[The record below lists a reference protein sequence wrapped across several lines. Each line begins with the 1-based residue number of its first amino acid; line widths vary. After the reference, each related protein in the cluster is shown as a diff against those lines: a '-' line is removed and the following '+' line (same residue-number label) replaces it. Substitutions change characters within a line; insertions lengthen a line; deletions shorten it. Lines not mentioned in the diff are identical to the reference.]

1 MLAITASFLVCYL
14 GSLRPRFT
22 QVVRGSFLCHF
33 KTWKTKQTITNQF
46 IKIMKKNILFI
57 FMLMALSMAA
67 TAQNKKMKI
76 AVMDFKA
83 GVGVS
88 ANEVVGL
95 SDMLINTLFETK
107 KFDIVERSQ
116 LYEVFKEQNL
126 QGDLTVQQCV
136 QVGRILGVKSVLI
149 GTVNFLAEHKN
160 IDGSMTGEY
169 NVDVRAVDVE
179 SGEVVTTAG
188 AAKSSGSTYR
198 AMMEKI
204 GRQLAAN
211 LMNEESEVVVLKTGL
226 LTKSDIKD
234 LFGNYIYYLDGQRLT
249 NKEYMELI
257 NNCPESKYYYE
268 KGCKQRET
276 GRILAIWVPVGCVVT
291 GMIAG
296 AIYGSTDH
304 GYVVGNYS
312 YYYNHFWADFG
323 AGAVY
328 GAVVGGFSALA
339 SIPFFA
345 TGKHKKEN
353 AYKVYNEY
361 CASKPT
367 ATLSFGPATHSIGV
381 GVYLNF

>member
-1 MLAITASFLVCYL
+1 
-14 GSLRPRFT
+14 
-22 QVVRGSFLCHF
+22 
-33 KTWKTKQTITNQF
+33 
-46 IKIMKKNILFI
+46 MKKISLI
-57 FMLMALSMAA
+57 IMLLLAFAMAA

-83 GVGVS
+83 GVGVN
-88 ANEVVGL
+88 ANEVEGL

-136 QVGRILGVKSVLI
+136 QVGRILGVKSILI

-211 LMNEESEVVVLKTGL
+211 LMDEAPEVVVLRGSL
-226 LTKSDIKD
+226 ITKEKD
-234 LFGNYIYYLDGQRLT
+234 YFGTYYALDGQKLT
-249 NKEYMELI
+249 MEEYMKLI
-257 NNCPESKYYYE
+257 NGCPESKDYYE
-268 KGCKQRET
+268 RGCKQRKT
-276 GRILAIWVPVGCVVT
+276 GRILSIWVPVGSVVAGT
-291 GMIAG
+291 AIG
-296 AIYGSTDH
+296 AIVQAIQKNHDEHSATKAFVIGLSAGS
-304 GYVVGNYS
+304 S
-312 YYYNHFWADFG
+312 
-323 AGAVY
+323 AGAV
-328 GAVVGGFSALA
+328 SALA
-339 SIPFFA
+339 SIPFFVK
-345 TGKHKKEN
+345 GKHKKEN
-353 AYKVYNEY
+353 AYQVYNEY

-367 ATLSFGPATHSIGV
+367 ATLSFGPATKGIGM